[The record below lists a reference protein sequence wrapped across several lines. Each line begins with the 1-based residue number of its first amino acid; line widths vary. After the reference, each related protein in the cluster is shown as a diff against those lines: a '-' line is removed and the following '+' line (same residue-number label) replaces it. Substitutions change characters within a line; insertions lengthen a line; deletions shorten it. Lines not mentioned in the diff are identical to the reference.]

1 MAFWILMTMGV
12 DKNASDRKGKSVE
25 PSKQRRGQQRR
36 VMAVQNLYDTCREVF
51 ANCGPDIVPLPENVE
66 RVKAILDK
74 MSAMDVGLRPT
85 MPYFKPTMPYFKP
98 TGNDGP
104 PEITYMRIHECEK
117 FSIGIFC
124 LPPKGVI
131 PLHNH
136 PGMTV
141 FSKIL
146 FGKMHVQS
154 YDWADVGPSDKPL
167 NAGNPDGVRLA
178 KVKVNS
184 EFSAPCETN
193 LLYPNECNMHC
204 FRALTACAFLDVL
217 VPPYNDLEGR
227 HCQYYSDYPFA
238 HFSGPEVA
246 EDQKESYVW
255 LKEREMP
262 DDLKFVGA
270 LYNGPKLVK

>member
-1 MAFWILMTMGV
+1 MAMGV

-25 PSKQRRGQQRR
+25 PSKHRRGQQRR
-36 VMAVQNLYDTCREVF
+36 VMAVQNLYETCREVF
-51 ANCGPDIVPLPENVE
+51 ANCGPDIVPSPENVE

-74 MSAMDVGLRPT
+74 MTGMDVGLRPT

-98 TGNDGP
+98 TRNDRP
-104 PEITYMRIHECEK
+104 PEIAYMRIHECDK

-124 LPPKGVI
+124 LPPKAVI

-154 YDWADVGPSDKPL
+154 YDWADAGPGG
-167 NAGNPDGVRLA
+167 NGNPDGVRLA

-193 LLYPNECNMHC
+193 LLYPNDCNMHC
-204 FRALTACAFLDVL
+204 FRALTACAFLDVV

-227 HCQYYSDYPFA
+227 HCQYYVDYPFA
-238 HFSGPEVA
+238 NFSDEGATGPEVA

-255 LKEREMP
+255 LKEREVP
-262 DDLKFVGA
+262 EDLKFVGA